1 MTPRFLS
8 ALVLS
13 FVLGAAGSLVPAL
26 SIAASA
32 AEYGA
37 IAYDAGTG
45 RFGYS
50 WHGATAA
57 VANNVALNG
66 CASAGCKI
74 VIEIGPG
81 LCGALATMA
90 TNSRGWGAASRSTRD
105 AASLGAMED
114 CQKANPG
121 QCKVQVNDCN
131 Q

>member
-1 MTPRFLS
+1 MTPRFLA

-13 FVLGAAGSLVPAL
+13 FVLGAAGLLVPAF
-26 SIAASA
+26 SIAASD

-50 WHGATAA
+50 WHLATAA
-57 VANNVALNG
+57 VANSQALNECG
-66 CASAGCKI
+66 TRGCKI

-81 LCGALATMA
+81 QCGALATMA
-90 TNSRGWGAASRSTRD
+90 TDRTGWGAASRNTRD
-105 AASLGAMED
+105 AASLAAMQD

-121 QCKVQVNDCN
+121 QCKVQVIDCN
-131 Q
+131 K